1 LPAFVL
7 INRFLDLLSRKRLFG
22 LRPAGASFTKD
33 TTTLLSSRNIPCR
46 RTSMM
51 RRGLLAILVLTALA
65 GSASAQTTLE
75 WKFFEGQKFFL
86 EQRTDSN
93 FTVTVL
99 GMETTEK
106 QNQQIISSFVVK
118 TVEKDSFVL
127 EQRVESWKLKSSK
140 DMDAENPAVKALQ
153 TIFKDVVLTVRI
165 SRPGKV
171 LSMDGYDQL
180 IKNVDGL
187 GNEQEAQAFKNLVSE
202 KLIRS
207 WATLNFDVFPEKAVN
222 QGDSWR
228 KDLDIPVPAL
238 GNITIAS
245 EFTLG
250 DKRRQRHTITF
261 KDTFDLK
268 AGGGEIQPGVKLV
281 DFKATKNQSKGKMI
295 FDAAEGHVVVL
306 ERSLP
311 LNGTMVFS
319 ANGME
324 IEAELIST
332 ETRTTTWHDE
342 KPPFDK

>member
-1 LPAFVL
+1 MV
-7 INRFLDLLSRKRLFG
+7 
-22 LRPAGASFTKD
+22 
-33 TTTLLSSRNIPCR
+33 R
-46 RTSMM
+46 RA
-51 RRGLLAILVLTALA
+51 LLAIFVLTALA

-75 WKFFEGQKFFL
+75 WKFFEGQKFYL

-99 GMETTEK
+99 GMETIEK

-118 TVEKDSFVL
+118 TVEKDSYVL

-140 DMDAENPAVKALQ
+140 DMGGENPGVKALE
-153 TIFKDVVLTVRI
+153 TIFKDVVLTVHITRA
-165 SRPGKV
+165 GKV
-171 LSMDGYDQL
+171 LKMDGYDQI
-180 IKNVDGL
+180 IKNVNGL
-187 GNEQEAQAFKNLVSE
+187 GNEQEVQAFKNLVSE
-202 KLIRS
+202 KLIQS
-207 WATLNFDVFPEKAVN
+207 WATLNFDVFPDKAVD

-238 GNITIAS
+238 GSITIAS
-245 EFTLG
+245 VFTLG
-250 DKRRQRHTITF
+250 DKRGQRHTVTF

-281 DFKATKNQSKGKMI
+281 GFKATKNESKGKLT
-295 FDAAEGHVVVL
+295 FDAAKGHVVVL

-324 IEAELIST
+324 IEAELVST
-332 ETRTTTWHDE
+332 ETRTTHWHDD
-342 KPPFDK
+342 KPRADN